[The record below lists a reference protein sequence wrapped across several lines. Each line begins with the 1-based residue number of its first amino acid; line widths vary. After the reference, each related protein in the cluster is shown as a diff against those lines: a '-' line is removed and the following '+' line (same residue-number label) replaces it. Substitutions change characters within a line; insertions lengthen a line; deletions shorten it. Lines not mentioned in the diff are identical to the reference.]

1 MDDPN
6 VNLKFSE
13 VVKKLREGAKLRKLI
28 DPSSF
33 NLHVVHGGFKTDWGL
48 ESVIKGGFQ
57 LLRFSPACWKDYIS
71 ITGHLSFSY
80 SFVQLG
86 RVIPLIFV
94 LMLES
99 FLSHRPWSWR
109 CLDMSESSVSRVCM
123 IS

>member
-13 VVKKLREGAKLRKLI
+13 VVKKVREGAKLRKLI

-57 LLRFSPACWKDYIS
+57 LLRFSPACREDYVS
-71 ITGHLSFSY
+71 ITGSS
-80 SFVQLG
+80 
-86 RVIPLIFV
+86 IF
-94 LMLES
+94 LLQ
-99 FLSHRPWSWR
+99 FCATR
-109 CLDMSESSVSRVCM
+109 
-123 IS
+123 